1 MKCAARTGY
10 GYQHF
15 AWLLAA
21 LALQFFQHF
30 MAEFI
35 AVAVSKRDVTR

>member
-1 MKCAARTGY
+1 MRRQDRLRIPAFR
-10 GYQHF
+10 
-15 AWLLAA
+15 LALGRA

-30 MAEFI
+30 IAEFI